1 MENDNMSTKHKRLGE
16 ILLETRDISEEQL
29 EEALK
34 ISKEKGTVLGN
45 TLVELGY
52 IEEKTLYKGLGYLFH
67 IPYIELTDT
76 DVDKSAS
83 LLISEKLARKH
94 VMIPI
99 KRDGNYLTV
108 VMSDPLNFYAIDDA
122 KNITGLE
129 ISPAI
134 SSPKDIFNAIDR
146 YYGSENAVMA
156 FEELQKES
164 TSLGFASL
172 TELSESQIASAPVV
186 KLINSILRH
195 AIKSNASDIHIE
207 PTNTTLRIR
216 FRIDG
221 ELQEVL
227 SSSMAAHPA
236 MTTRIKIMGQMDIAE
251 KRVPQDGRVETLVDG
266 IQVDLRISLLPT
278 VYGEKIV
285 IRILG
290 GSSGALDISQLG
302 ISKPNRALFEKITQS
317 PNGILLVS
325 GPTGSGKT
333 TTLYSLLKQVN
344 RPEVNII
351 TVEDPVEYKLDG
363 INQVQVNV
371 KAGLT
376 FANGLRSILRQ
387 DPDIIMIGEIRDS
400 ETAQIAIRASI
411 TGHLVL
417 STIHTNDSASSVA
430 RLVDMGIEPY
440 LVSSSLVGVVAQRLV
455 RNICQKCK
463 VEYTPT
469 EAEMKIL
476 NLDEPKSIY
485 RGAGCPSCNGTGYKG
500 RSGIH
505 EILVITKEIRE
516 LVNRGAS
523 IDEIATMGI
532 SQGTITLRK
541 SCVDLVLN
549 GITTMDELIKVTYSV
564 DN

>member
-1 MENDNMSTKHKRLGE
+1 MSTKHKKLGE
-16 ILLETRDISEEQL
+16 ILLETGEISESQL

-34 ISKEKGTVLGN
+34 VSKEKGTVLGN
-45 TLVELGY
+45 TLLELGY

-67 IPYIELTDT
+67 IPYVELADT
-76 DVDKSAS
+76 DVEKAASA
-83 LLISEKLARKH
+83 LISEKLARKH

-99 KRDGNYLTV
+99 KRDGKYLTV

-122 KNITGLE
+122 KSITGLE
-129 ISPAI
+129 VTPAI
-134 SSPKDIFNAIDR
+134 SSPKDILSAIDK

-156 FEELQKES
+156 FEELQKEYS
-164 TSLGFASL
+164 NLGFTGLSEL
-172 TELSESQIASAPVV
+172 TESQVASAPVV

-207 PTNTTLRIR
+207 PTNTNLRIR

-221 ELQEVL
+221 ELQEVMT
-227 SSSMAAHPA
+227 SSMAAHPA

-266 IQVDLRISLLPT
+266 VQVDLRISLLPT

-302 ISKPNRALFEKITQS
+302 ISKPNRKLFEKITKS
-317 PNGILLVS
+317 PNGIVLVS

-333 TTLYSLLKQVN
+333 TTLYSLLKQAN

-351 TVEDPVEYKLDG
+351 TVEDPVEYKLIG

-387 DPDIIMIGEIRDS
+387 DPDIIMIGEIRDG
-400 ETAQIAIRASI
+400 ETAEIAIRASI
-411 TGHLVL
+411 TGHLVF

-463 VEYTPT
+463 TEYAPDK
-469 EAEMKIL
+469 AEMQIL
-476 NLDEPKSIY
+476 NLTEPKPIF
-485 RGAGCPSCNGTGYKG
+485 RGTGCPACNGTGYKG

-505 EILVITKEIRE
+505 EILVVTKEIRE
-516 LVNRGAS
+516 LVNKGAS
-523 IDEIATMGI
+523 IDDIAKLGV
-532 SQGTITLRK
+532 SQGTITLRQ
-541 SCVDLVLN
+541 SCIDLVLN
-549 GITTMDELIKVTYSV
+549 GITTMDELVKVTYSV

>member
-1 MENDNMSTKHKRLGE
+1 MENDIMSTKHKRLGE
-16 ILLETRDISEEQL
+16 ILLETKEISEEQL
-29 EEALK
+29 EEALQL
-34 ISKEKGTVLGN
+34 SKEKGTVLGN

-67 IPYIELTDT
+67 IPYVELIDT

-99 KRDGNYLTV
+99 KRDGNSLTV

-129 ISPAI
+129 ITPAI

-236 MTTRIKIMGQMDIAE
+236 MSTRIKIMGQMDIAE
-251 KRVPQDGRVETLVDG
+251 KRIPQDGRVETLVDG
-266 IQVDLRISLLPT
+266 VQVDLRISLLPT

-351 TVEDPVEYKLDG
+351 TVEDPVEYKLEG

-387 DPDIIMIGEIRDS
+387 DPDIIMIGEIRDG

-430 RLVDMGIEPY
+430 RLVDMGIEAY

-463 VEYTPT
+463 VEYDPT

-485 RGAGCPSCNGTGYKG
+485 RGTGCPSCNGTGYKG

-516 LVNRGAS
+516 LVNRGSS

-541 SCVDLVLN
+541 SCIDLVLN

>member
-1 MENDNMSTKHKRLGE
+1 MSTKHKRLGE
-16 ILLETRDISEEQL
+16 ILLETKEISEEQL
-29 EEALK
+29 EEALQL
-34 ISKEKGTVLGN
+34 SKEKGTVLGN

-67 IPYIELTDT
+67 IPYVELIDT

-99 KRDGNYLTV
+99 KRDGNSLTV

-129 ISPAI
+129 ITPAI

-236 MTTRIKIMGQMDIAE
+236 MSTRIKIMGQMDIAE
-251 KRVPQDGRVETLVDG
+251 KRIPQDGRVETLVDG
-266 IQVDLRISLLPT
+266 VQVDLRISLLPT

-344 RPEVNII
+344 RAEVNII

-387 DPDIIMIGEIRDS
+387 DPDIIMIGEIRDG

-463 VEYTPT
+463 VEYDPT

-476 NLDEPKSIY
+476 NLEEPKSIY
-485 RGAGCPSCNGTGYKG
+485 KGEGCPSCNGTGYKG

-516 LVNRGAS
+516 LVNRGSS

-541 SCVDLVLN
+541 SCIDLVLN